1 MMIVGLTGGIGS
13 GKTTV
18 LNFFKNLGVPCY
30 IADVEA
36 KRLMNT
42 SIKIKRD
49 LILLFGDE
57 AFTPKGLNRK
67 FIADIVFQNPEKL
80 AKLNAIVHPGVFE
93 DFKLFVKN
101 SKADYII
108 YESAILLQGDS
119 KDLCDKI
126 IVVTAPL
133 NTRIERVVK
142 RDGISKDAVLARINQ
157 QMNESEMLSNADFI
171 IDNINLNI
179 TQNEVD
185 NINTLLLKE
194 IKTLNI

>member
-1 MMIVGLTGGIGS
+1 MMIVGLTGGIGG

-18 LNFFKNLGVPCY
+18 LNFFKDLGAPCY

-42 SIKIKRD
+42 SIEIKRD
-49 LILLFGDE
+49 LIALFGDDAYMLQE
-57 AFTPKGLNRK
+57 LNRK
-67 FIADIVFQNPEKL
+67 FIADIVFQNPNKL
-80 AKLNAIVHPGVFE
+80 AKLNAIVHPRVFE
-93 DFKLFVKN
+93 DFKSFVKN

-108 YESAILLQGDS
+108 YESAILLSGDS

-142 RDGISKDAVLARINQ
+142 RDGISKDAVLARMNQ

-171 IDNINLNI
+171 IDNINLNT
-179 TQNEVD
+179 TQNKVEK
-185 NINTLLLKE
+185 INTLLLKE